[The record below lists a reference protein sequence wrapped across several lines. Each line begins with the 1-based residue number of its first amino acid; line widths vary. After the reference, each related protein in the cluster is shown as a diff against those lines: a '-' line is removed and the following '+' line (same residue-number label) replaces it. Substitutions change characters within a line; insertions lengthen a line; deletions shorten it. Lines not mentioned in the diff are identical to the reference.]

1 LFAGEATDREAV
13 VRREIEH
20 LMEQLGRRT
29 GRRGA
34 IRELF
39 GANEYL
45 GPGGSRVVRAE
56 ALPAAARVFFIARSA
71 LHVTRRIASKVRAA
85 SRRAGRAAEGKDSV
99 EYNDNARS

>member
-1 LFAGEATDREAV
+1 LLASEATDREAM

-20 LMEQLGRRT
+20 LMEELGRRT
-29 GRRGA
+29 GPRGA

-39 GANEYL
+39 RANEYL